1 MRYIEIEIYDS
12 RYLLVVI
19 DYIRP
24 VADPAVGDT
33 SNMPQRPIFDH
44 ECRPLT
50 NFLDPPLLLGN
61 KEV

>member
-19 DYIRP
+19 DYIIP
-24 VADPAVGDT
+24 VADLAVGDT
-33 SNMPQRPIFDH
+33 STMPERPIFDY
-44 ECRPLT
+44 ECCPLT
-50 NFLDPPLLLGN
+50 NFLDSPLLLDI